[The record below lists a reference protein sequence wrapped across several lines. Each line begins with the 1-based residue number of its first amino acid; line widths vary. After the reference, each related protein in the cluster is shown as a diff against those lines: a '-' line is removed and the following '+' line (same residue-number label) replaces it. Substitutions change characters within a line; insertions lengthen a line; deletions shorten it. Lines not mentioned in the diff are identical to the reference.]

1 MKKIKSLLIKTSY
14 IDIIII
20 LLVVFFLLMIN
31 SLLDKKL
38 KNIEI
43 EVKSTSKSFEQR
55 IKGTVLALEFLEVV
69 IEDHYAKKDTLTL
82 NYANKLYTVDENNL
96 FALNIENPEHIA
108 NITGFGGISSSK
120 DILFEIEMAIQLTPY
135 LKTIYGTNKNYAW
148 IYYMSKN
155 KFQVTYPY
163 MPSTDF
169 IFTPKTMDKPL
180 WKMAVEENNPNHK
193 MYVTPLYFDEAGN
206 GLMVSVGTPLY
217 VQKKFIGSVNIDV
230 TLQSLN
236 IFLKDKNLNQG
247 NYFIL
252 NSHKQIIA
260 ADGIDGFDN
269 KSIFIADDIIHPD
282 ILSKTSTNNEL
293 ELIGDNYLYIIKPKN
308 APWTMYYY
316 KNKYQVYQELLYY
329 IGALL
334 LIVLM
339 LFKMKSLL
347 KNLKI
352 AQEKANKA
360 NTMKS
365 SFLANM
371 SHEIRTPMNS
381 VIGFSSLL
389 ANTDLTQEQTGYV
402 HSIKNGGKNLL
413 SLINDILDISK
424 IEAGKFK
431 IEEMDVNIKNLADEI
446 NTLFSTKCLEKGLLL
461 NIEISKNTPNFIRSD
476 ELRIRQI
483 LINLISNAIKFTP
496 EGSVTLKIEFKDSQ
510 DLVFSVIDTGI
521 GVIKEEQKHI
531 FEAFTQQLQ
540 QSNKVYGGTGLG
552 LSISIK
558 LAHLLGAELNCSS
571 DGIRGSSFTL
581 RMINIQTVDKELSVE
596 KVTQEKVVFSQQKAL
611 VVDDV
616 SENRILLEEML
627 KHLQFEVV
635 CAHDG
640 EDAYTKAKERVFDI
654 VLTDIRMP
662 VLDGYGLLKKLK
674 ADSRYQNIPILAVT
688 ASIMREEKE
697 KFLTY
702 GFNAVIEKPI
712 EQEILMNYLKKYFE
726 YEVIETESDTIEVS
740 TISDLK
746 ILEISS
752 EVHTA
757 FTNAT
762 KNGMISELGRFAKY
776 AIEYAIDNDDEA
788 LKEYADMLLTSIEN
802 FDIAEIETLKTKFNQ
817 LRIRDE

>member
-1 MKKIKSLLIKTSY
+1 MQKIKSLLNKTSY
-14 IDIIII
+14 LDIIII
-20 LLVVFFLLMIN
+20 LLVLFFLFMIN

-43 EVKSTSKSFEQR
+43 EVKSTSKSLEQR

-69 IEDHYAKKDTLTL
+69 VKDHYSKKDTLTL
-82 NYANKLYTVDENNL
+82 NYADKLYSVDENNL
-96 FALNIENPEHIA
+96 FALNVENLA
-108 NITGFGGISSSK
+108 NITGFGGVSNSK
-120 DILFEIEMAIQLTPY
+120 DIRLEIEMAVELTQY

-180 WKMAVEENNPNHK
+180 WKMALEENNPNHK
-193 MYVTPLYFDEAGN
+193 MFVTPLYFDEAGN
-206 GLMVSVGTPLY
+206 GLMVSVGAPLY
-217 VQKKFIGSVNIDV
+217 VQKEFIGSVNIDV
-230 TLQSLN
+230 TLKSLN
-236 IFLKDKNLNQG
+236 IFLKDKNLNKG
-247 NYFIL
+247 KYFIL
-252 NSHKQIIA
+252 NSQKQIIA

-269 KSIFIADDIIHPD
+269 KSIFLADDIIHSD
-282 ILSKTSTNNEL
+282 IFSKTSTNSEL
-293 ELIGDNYLYIIKPKN
+293 KLIGDNYLYIIKPKN

-316 KNKYQVYQELLYY
+316 KNKYQVYQELVYY
-329 IGALL
+329 VGALL

-339 LFKMKSLL
+339 LFKIKSLL
-347 KNLKI
+347 RNLKI

-360 NTMKS
+360 NAMKS

-389 ANTDLTQEQTGYV
+389 ANTDLNQEQKGYV
-402 HSIKNGGKNLL
+402 NSIKNGGKNLL

-446 NTLFSTKCLEKGLLL
+446 NTLFSMKCLEKGLVL
-461 NIEISKNTPNFIRSD
+461 NIEISNNTPSFIRSD

-483 LINLISNAIKFTP
+483 LINLLSNAIKFTP
-496 EGSVTLKIEFKDSQ
+496 EGSITLKIEYKDSQ

-521 GVIKEEQKHI
+521 GIIQEEQKHI
-531 FEAFTQQLQ
+531 FEAFAQQLE

-558 LAHLLGAELNCSS
+558 LAHLLGAELSCSS
-571 DGIRGSSFTL
+571 DGIRGSSFVL
-581 RMINIQTVDKELSVE
+581 RMINIQRVKKELSVE
-596 KVTQEKVVFSQQKAL
+596 KTTQERVVFSQQKVL

-616 SENRILLEEML
+616 AENRLLLKEML

-635 CAHDG
+635 CANDG
-640 EDAYTKAKERVFDI
+640 EDAYTKAQERTFDI

-662 VLDGYGLLKKLK
+662 ILDGYGLLKKLK
-674 ADSRYQNIPILAVT
+674 ADSRYDNIPILAVT
-688 ASIMREEKE
+688 ASIMRDEKE
-697 KFLTY
+697 KVLKY
-702 GFNAVIEKPI
+702 GFNALIEKPV
-712 EQEILMNYLKKYFE
+712 EQESLMHSLKNYLKH
-726 YEVIETESDTIEVS
+726 EVIEEKSEIKAVS
-740 TISDLK
+740 NINDLK
-746 ILEISS
+746 IREISS
-752 EVHTA
+752 KLHTE

-762 KNGMISELGRFAKY
+762 KNGMISELELFAKQAKEY
-776 AIEYAIDNDDEA
+776 AIESDDDA
-788 LKEYADMLLTSIEN
+788 LNEYVDMLLVSIEN
-802 FDIAEIETLKTKFNQ
+802 FDIMEIEALKTKFKH
-817 LRIRDE
+817 LRIKDE

>member
-1 MKKIKSLLIKTSY
+1 MQKIKSLLNKTSY

-20 LLVVFFLLMIN
+20 LLVLFFLFMIN

-43 EVKSTSKSFEQR
+43 EVKSTSKSLEQR

-69 IEDHYAKKDTLTL
+69 VKDHYSKKDTLTL
-82 NYANKLYTVDENNL
+82 NYANKLYAVDENNL
-96 FALNIENPEHIA
+96 FALNIENLA
-108 NITGFGGISSSK
+108 NITGFGGVSNSK
-120 DILFEIEMAIQLTPY
+120 DIRLEIEMAVELTQY

-169 IFTPKTMDKPL
+169 IFTPNTMDKPL
-180 WKMAVEENNPNHK
+180 WKMALEENNPNHK
-193 MYVTPLYFDEAGN
+193 MFVTPLYIDEAGN

-217 VQKKFIGSVNIDV
+217 VEKEFIGSVNIDV
-230 TLQSLN
+230 TLKSLN
-236 IFLKDKNLNQG
+236 IFLKDKNLNKG
-247 NYFIL
+247 KYFIS
-252 NSHKQIIA
+252 NSQNQIIA
-260 ADGIDGFDN
+260 ADGIDSFDN
-269 KSIFIADDIIHPD
+269 KSIFLTDDIIHPD

-293 ELIGDNYLYIIKPKN
+293 KLIGDNYLYIIKPKN

-316 KNKYQVYQELLYY
+316 KNKYQVYQELVYY
-329 IGALL
+329 VGALL

-339 LFKMKSLL
+339 LFKIKSLL
-347 KNLKI
+347 INLKI

-360 NTMKS
+360 NAMKS

-389 ANTDLTQEQTGYV
+389 ANTDLTQKQKVYV
-402 HSIKNGGKNLL
+402 NSIKNGGKNLL

-431 IEEMDVNIKNLADEI
+431 IEEMDVNIKHLTDEI

-483 LINLISNAIKFTP
+483 LINLISNAIKFTS
-496 EGSVTLKIEFKDSQ
+496 EGSITLKIELKDSQ

-521 GVIKEEQKHI
+521 GIIKEEQKHI
-531 FEAFTQQLQ
+531 FEAFTQQLH

-558 LAHLLGAELNCSS
+558 LAHLLGAQLNCSS
-571 DGIRGSSFTL
+571 DGISGSSFIL
-581 RMINIQTVDKELSVE
+581 RMINIQRVEKEFSVE
-596 KVTQEKVVFSQQKAL
+596 KTTQEKVVFSQKKAL

-616 SENRILLEEML
+616 SENRVLLEEML
-627 KHLQFEVV
+627 KYLQFEVV

-688 ASIMREEKE
+688 ASIMRDEKE
-697 KFLTY
+697 KFLKY

-712 EQEILMNYLKKYFE
+712 EQEILMNYLKNYFE
-726 YEVIETESDTIEVS
+726 YEVIKDNSELKEVS
-740 TISDLK
+740 TISNLK
-746 ILEISS
+746 ILEISR
-752 EVHTA
+752 EVHTE

-776 AIEYAIDNDDEA
+776 AKEYAIKNDDDT
-788 LKEYADMLLTSIEN
+788 LKEYADMLLISIDN
-802 FDIAEIETLKTKFNQ
+802 FDIVTIDTLKTKFNQ
-817 LRIRDE
+817 LKIRDE